1 MTRQR
6 HFYGLNHLHYL
17 TTSTYRRARL
27 FDSERFKR
35 NFITVLG
42 GLRAELG
49 FRIVGHVLMPEHFHL
64 LIWPGSRQSRRPM
77 RRSAWGSEGAQ
88 RRSAGAM

>member
-1 MTRQR
+1 MSAVDGAPVRQNAKMPR
-6 HFYGLNHLHYL
+6 QHRFYGLNHLHYL

-27 FDSERFKR
+27 FDADRFKR

-49 FRIVGHVLMPEHFHL
+49 FRIVA
-64 LIWPGSRQSRRPM
+64 R
-77 RRSAWGSEGAQ
+77 
-88 RRSAGAM
+88 

>member
-6 HFYGLNHLHYL
+6 HFYGLHPRHYL
-17 TTSTYRRARL
+17 TPSTYRRARR

-49 FRIVGHVLMPEHFHL
+49 FR
-64 LIWPGSRQSRRPM
+64 
-77 RRSAWGSEGAQ
+77 
-88 RRSAGAM
+88 